1 MCERVP
7 NVAVLCDLLYPNP
20 LVFRSGFTVENILK
34 FTNSLFVNYGWY
46 KVRKLRQAVCLSL
59 DRFIYLFVI
68 IKYLCTFSNDIKQWY
83 QTFWWPRMGHRGYIC
98 RPKIKIINNLILIA
112 QKLGL
117 GYIKNQEDVKF
128 FFYFIQN
135 KH

>member
-1 MCERVP
+1 
-7 NVAVLCDLLYPNP
+7 
-20 LVFRSGFTVENILK
+20 
-34 FTNSLFVNYGWY
+34 
-46 KVRKLRQAVCLSL
+46 
-59 DRFIYLFVI
+59 
-68 IKYLCTFSNDIKQWY
+68 
-83 QTFWWPRMGHRGYIC
+83 MGHRGYIC